1 MKYFVLGLAIS
12 AIVIGSARGDS
23 PSKPPA
29 DTKAASSNDVRSSSP
44 SQTAAHE
51 FIGLLQEEK
60 FDDAVKRFDAT
71 MTKAAPV
78 ESLRVIWQSAIQ
90 KNGALKRVL
99 QSKTV
104 HAGEYE

>member
-1 MKYFVLGLAIS
+1 QS
-12 AIVIGSARGDS
+12 ADAKV
-23 PSKPPA
+23 
-29 DTKAASSNDVRSSSP
+29 ASSKDAGASSP
-44 SQTAAHE
+44 VQTAAQE
-51 FIGLLQEEK
+51 FIGLLQQEK
-60 FDDAVKRFDAT
+60 FEDAVKRFDAT

-104 HAGEYE
+104 HAGEYDLVNTPCEFHKATGVV